1 MEPSNDHER
10 AIKVAVD
17 TIATEGRLSLESIP
31 EVADS
36 LQFMMSRS
44 DTKFLV
50 QYMRWRMDKPR
61 TFSVMD
67 SRTVS
72 GYRKHSG
79 RGVSALLGDVS

>member
-1 MEPSNDHER
+1 
-10 AIKVAVD
+10 
-17 TIATEGRLSLESIP
+17 
-31 EVADS
+31 
-36 LQFMMSRS
+36 MMSRS

-79 RGVSALLGDVS
+79 REFPRSLVMSPDGRILVLANYGSGSLQIMDSLRLLINKIGK